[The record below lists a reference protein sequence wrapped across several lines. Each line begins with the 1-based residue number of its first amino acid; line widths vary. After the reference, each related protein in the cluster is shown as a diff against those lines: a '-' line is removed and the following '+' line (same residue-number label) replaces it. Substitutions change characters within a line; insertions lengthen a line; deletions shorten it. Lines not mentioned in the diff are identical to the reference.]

1 MRACAPSPLL
11 GLGWLLALLWIQPTQ
26 ADFLKPQEAF
36 QPELEAVA
44 PDRLLLRWR
53 IAKGYYLYRDTL
65 GGRSLTPGI
74 DLGVPAWPEALTKDD
89 EFFGTVAIYRDRV
102 EIPLTLERA
111 PGAGDTLS
119 LELDYQG
126 CADAGFC
133 YPPEHAR
140 LEIPLPAPAE
150 ATAAASAPAASF
162 SQALGLAPAPN
173 SEIPPVEQAFR
184 LSAEVRDAEHLRLHW
199 DIDPAAYLYRDL
211 IELRLAEDTGI
222 RLGEARLPEG
232 ILREDGVLP
241 DGHSGPVTIYKNR
254 LSLELPLHRA
264 PTDTGRLAL
273 EVRYQGC
280 AEQGICYP
288 PQSQRLALELPP
300 APAQPAPLVSAPD
313 TETSPDA
320 GMALNEQDRIAAT
333 LAGASLWASMA
344 LFFGF
349 GLLLAFTPCVFPM
362 IPILSGIIAGQG
374 QALTTRRAFVL
385 SLIYVLAMS
394 LTYTL
399 AGVLAGLFGA
409 NLQAAFQSPWILGA
423 FALVFVALAL
433 SMFGFYE
440 LQLPSG
446 LQTRL
451 SALSNRQQGGT
462 WIGTAIMGAL
472 SALIVSPCV
481 APPLVG
487 ALIYIGQTGDALLG
501 GAALFALS
509 LGMGTPLLL
518 IGASAGELLPRA
530 GAWMERVKAVF
541 GVVLLGVA
549 ILMLERVLPEAL
561 SLLLWGLLLIGSAVY
576 MGALDHLAP
585 DASGWQRLW
594 KALGLALLIQGALVL
609 VGAALGGGSVLQPL
623 RALAASAPSERPTL
637 VFRPIKTVADLER
650 ELVQAR
656 GRPVMLDFRAD
667 WCLSCKEMEHK
678 TFANPAVAA
687 ELQRFVLLQA
697 DVTANDAADRA
708 LMQERFAI
716 PGPPAL
722 VFFDGQG
729 EELVAQRV
737 VGFTPPGAFLD
748 QLRHI
753 AP

>member
-1 MRACAPSPLL
+1 M
-11 GLGWLLALLWIQPTQ
+11 LALLWILPAQ
-26 ADFLKPQEAF
+26 ADFLTPQDAF
-36 QPELEAVA
+36 QPEVEAVA

-53 IAKGYYLYRDTL
+53 IAEGYYLYRDKL

-74 DLGVPAWPEALTKDD
+74 DLGAPVWPEALTKDD
-89 EFFGTVAIYRDRV
+89 EFFGSVAIYRDRV
-102 EIPLTLERA
+102 EIPLALART
-111 PGAGDTLS
+111 PDSGDTLS
-119 LELDYQG
+119 LEFDYQG

-133 YPPEHAR
+133 YPPERAR
-140 LEIPLPAPAE
+140 LEIRLPAL
-150 ATAAASAPAASF
+150 AAAAAPVAAPAPSF
-162 SQALGLAPAPN
+162 SQALGLAPAAAT
-173 SEIPPVEQAFR
+173 SDIPPVEQAFR
-184 LSAEVRDAEHLRLHW
+184 LSVEVRDAEHLSLHW
-199 DIDPAAYLYRDL
+199 EIDPTAYLYRDL
-211 IELRLAEDTGI
+211 IELRLTEDTGVT
-222 RLGEARLPEG
+222 LGEARLPEG

-241 DGHSGPVTIYKNR
+241 DGHSGPVTIYKDR
-254 LSLELPLHRA
+254 LSLELPLHRT
-264 PTDTGRLAL
+264 PTDSGRLVL

-288 PQSQRLALELPP
+288 PQNQRLALELPP
-300 APAQPAPLVSAPD
+300 APASAKTLDAPASAAPS
-313 TETSPDA
+313 TSNVT
-320 GMALNEQDRIAAT
+320 LNEQDRIAAT
-333 LAGASLWASMA
+333 LAGASLWASMV

-394 LTYTL
+394 ATYTL

-423 FALVFVALAL
+423 FALVFVALAF

-509 LGMGTPLLL
+509 LGMGAPLLL
-518 IGASAGELLPRA
+518 IGASAGQLLPRA

-541 GVVLLGVA
+541 GVAMLGVA

-561 SLLLWGLLLIGSAVY
+561 SLLLWGMLLIGSAIY

-585 DASGWQRLW
+585 EASGWQRLW
-594 KALGLALLIQGALVL
+594 KALGLVLLIQGALVL
-609 VGAALGGGSVLQPL
+609 VGAASGGGSVLQPL
-623 RALAASAPSERPTL
+623 RALAASAPSERPALT
-637 VFRPIKTVADLER
+637 FRPIKTVADLER
-650 ELVQAR
+650 ELAEAQ
-656 GRPVMLDFRAD
+656 GRPVLLDFQAD

-678 TFANPAVAA
+678 TFADPAVAA
-687 ELQRFVLLQA
+687 ELQRFVRLQA
-697 DVTANDAADRA
+697 DVTANDADDRA
-708 LMQERFAI
+708 LMQGRFAL

-722 VFFDGQG
+722 LFFDGQG
-729 EELVAQRV
+729 EELVARRL
-737 VGFTPPGAFLD
+737 VGFTPPRAFLD
-748 QLRHI
+748 HLRRI
-753 AP
+753 GP